1 MECSEIK
8 NGQQNKLLVG
18 IENKSG
24 KNITITSIAGSIHH
38 PETGKLIKNVCA
50 CIYKAR
56 RLCQSLVD
64 RRPP

>member
-1 MECSEIK
+1 MTIHYEMYDLIWPSEIK

-50 CIYKAR
+50 WI
-56 RLCQSLVD
+56 
-64 RRPP
+64 